1 MIIPQYWAEAR
12 AQRRSQDRQM
22 TVRRFGWS
30 DVSQAEAQAH
40 AERRAQE
47 ALQRRWDGEKLL
59 QHEPKV
65 PYNGAEGVP
74 IREEIV
80 ERHGAVVISRNAYGA
95 RCLNTPD
102 VLFADVDFA
111 YQASFRLILVTM
123 ASLVALALLVGWQS
137 GSNLLIALLLLL
149 AVFAAS
155 TLAGWLHRLQLWA
168 NGGVEGLVRKR
179 VGRFLAAHPEWNLR
193 LYRTPAGLRVLATHR
208 TFAPDDPAVAR
219 CFDALGADPC
229 YVRMCLRQQCFR
241 ARVSAKPWR
250 IGIARHLR
258 PRPGV
263 WPVAPERLEERR
275 RWVEGY
281 EARASGF
288 AACRFLEALGSG
300 VVAPAVAEVQRLHDE
315 LCGADSGRP
324 LA

>member
-12 AQRRSQDRQM
+12 AQRRSQGRQM

-47 ALQRRWDGEKLL
+47 ALERRWDGERLL

-65 PYNGAEGVP
+65 PYNGADGVP

-80 ERHGAVVISRNAYGA
+80 ARHDQVVITRNAYGA
-95 RCLNTPD
+95 RCLNTPN

-111 YQASFRLILVTM
+111 WRPSFRLIILTM
-123 ASLVALALLVGWQS
+123 VCLLALALLAGWQS
-137 GSNLLIALLLLL
+137 ESNLLIALLLLL

-155 TLAGWLHRLQLWA
+155 TLAGWFYRLLLWA
-168 NGGVEGLVRKR
+168 NGGVEALARKR
-179 VGRFLAAHPEWNLR
+179 VRRFLAAHPDWGVR
-193 LYRTPAGLRVLATHR
+193 LYRTPAGLRVLATHC
-208 TFAPDDPAVAR
+208 TFAPDDPSVMR
-219 CFDALGADPC
+219 FFTALGADPC
-229 YVRMCLRQQCFR
+229 YVHMCLRQQCFR

-263 WPVAPERLEERR
+263 WPVAPERLEERCD
-275 RWVEGY
+275 WVARY

-288 AACRFLEALGSG
+288 AACSFLETLGSG
-300 VVAPAVAEVQRLHDE
+300 VVAPEVAEVQRLHDE
-315 LCGADSGRP
+315 LSGAQSRLP